1 MWINLEALK
10 PKHLKT
16 SFKSIWSWNFIS
28 CYKLNELIINWNGF
42 VVIFLSGDSQF
53 GINILR
59 RERKAIKHNHFLNYL
74 GIAHFNPSILYF
86 VP

>member
-1 MWINLEALK
+1 MWINLEA
-10 PKHLKT
+10 
-16 SFKSIWSWNFIS
+16 WNQNTW
-28 CYKLNELIINWNGF
+28 KLLSKVFDLEILFHATNELIINWNGF